1 MKVKGIFKILIIF
14 VIAFSLSS
22 NAVFA
27 DDEIDAIT
35 GADSSASSSSSSS
48 SSSEYSSFNQ
58 FESYA
63 ESDDVVN
70 SAGENLINTVAG
82 IILTILRIIALCMAV
97 ISLMFIGIR
106 YMTTVDPH
114 MKGEVKKQIPTY
126 VLASVILFAAAGIL
140 QLVTIFVNDVL
151 EIE

>member
-48 SSSEYSSFNQ
+48 SSEYSSFNQ

-70 SAGENLINTVAG
+70 SMGENLINTVAG